1 MISSLVEMF
10 PKNGKDWWPFC
21 HRVWH
26 LRSFSLWA
34 ACPRSWSHGECQG
47 GQRHWLKQ
55 HNCPSWWEFPSSCIT
70 SIHFLEL
77 RIILEFLSGSG
88 SLVFCLWHRHPRKV
102 FWKNKVLLHEI
113 LHCLAYALNTK
124 WTKPRSKLC
133 RNLANTGIR
142 RKGSICLPAS
152 KPDKTHTWVCS

>member
-1 MISSLVEMF
+1 MF
-10 PKNGKDWWPFC
+10 PENSKDWWQFC

-34 ACPRSWSHGECQG
+34 ACYPSSWSHGACKG

-55 HNCPSWWEFPSSCIT
+55 HNCPSWWEFPSLCIT
-70 SIHFLEL
+70 FIHFLEL
-77 RIILEFLSGSG
+77 RIVLEFIPGSG
-88 SLVFCLWHRHPRKV
+88 SLVFCLWHRPPRKG
-102 FWKNKVLLHEI
+102 VLEKQSSPFPHET

-124 WTKPRSKLC
+124 WTKPSHKLC

-142 RKGSICLPAS
+142 LKGSICLPAS
-152 KPDKTHTWVCS
+152 KPNKTQIWVCS